1 MKKRTV
7 SIVLAGAP
15 ALTMCGCSAGD
26 GQVAELE
33 QKIQELEQENAN
45 LKAQL
50 ESAGIEANPTDEN
63 PAPTGVQEDEVQSV
77 SLGEAITIPDLCEF
91 TINYADLKKEVKPP
105 NPESFY
111 TYYDEKDGMT
121 YLDVA
126 VSTKNLRTTARSA
139 DEFGSVKA
147 ICGSGYEYTGFSIIE
162 ENGGGDFTYSNI
174 TNVDP
179 LETAVIHYLISIP
192 NELADDSTVSIVL
205 EITMLDQDYT
215 LTVR

>member
-7 SIVLAGAP
+7 SIVIAGAL
-15 ALTMCGCSAGD
+15 ALTMCGCSAD
-26 GQVAELE
+26 NGQVAALE
-33 QKIQELEQENAN
+33 QKIQTLEQENAD

-50 ESAGIEANPTDEN
+50 ENAGIEVNPTGED
-63 PAPTGVQEDEVQSV
+63 PAPTGVQEDEVQAL
-77 SLGEAITIPDLCEF
+77 SLGETITIPDLCEF

-162 ENGGGDFTYSNI
+162 ENGGGDFTYSSI

-192 NELADDSTVSIVL
+192 NELADDSSASIVL